1 MELEHLAFILT
12 DACNFDCSYCYE
24 GRGTQRLDPSTLI
37 RAIDL
42 FRPYFARECLVS
54 FYGGEPL
61 LAFDLIERA
70 VERLESSPQPNGHR
84 VRFSITTNGSL
95 LNEETLVYLER
106 HGFSITLSFDGLA
119 QDLTRQKGTYDLLV
133 SLIPRILARPAI
145 SLETNSVFS
154 ADTVGYIADSVE
166 LLARLGVT
174 RLDLN
179 LAHTPSWTPDADLR
193 LEEEIDRVGE
203 FFLSRYD
210 DVREVPWIYYSEDAI
225 KAVHYCSAGVDRMA
239 VSAQG
244 TIWGCAVFPHY
255 LTEKYGPSGCQDFCF
270 GDLDAFAGDPRE
282 AYSRKIAAYAA
293 LRMDRFSTPERPC
306 STCAELESCW
316 ICPLAAGLTTGEI
329 GRIAASTC
337 RRAGIFREGKR
348 RFLEGIQGRVRPC

>member
-1 MELEHLAFILT
+1 MVLEHLAFILT

-70 VERLESSPQPNGHR
+70 VEWLESSPRPNGQR

-95 LNEETLVYLER
+95 LDEETLVYLER
-106 HGFSITLSFDGLA
+106 HGFSVTLSFDGLA

-154 ADTVGYIADSVE
+154 ADTVGYLADSVE
-166 LLARLGVT
+166 LLVRLGVT

-179 LAHTPSWTPDADLR
+179 LAHTPAWTPAADLR

-210 DVREVPWIYYSEDAI
+210 DIREVPWVYYGEDVV

-255 LTEKYGPSGCQDFCF
+255 LPDKYGPAGNQEYCF
-270 GDLDAFAGDPRE
+270 GDLETFAKAPRE
-282 AYSRKIAAYAA
+282 AYSRKIGVYAA

-348 RFLEGIQGRVRPC
+348 RFLERIQGRVRPG